1 MQTVVE
7 SELEFGVSLGIP
19 GARGVRA
26 TEGEERR
33 RDGKGADHTLP
44 ACITFLIQ
52 VQMKRSNVALLG
64 GSILDGVSGV
74 QGAGW
79 EVGGLAP
86 WFEHHIPLDIEL
98 T

>member
-1 MQTVVE
+1 MWLC
-7 SELEFGVSLGIP
+7 LED
-19 GARGVRA
+19 R
-26 TEGEERR
+26 
-33 RDGKGADHTLP
+33 
-44 ACITFLIQ
+44 
-52 VQMKRSNVALLG
+52 
-64 GSILDGVSGV
+64 ILDGVAGV